1 MKTNKPGVGSGLR
14 SIGGW
19 VLGLVL
25 GFALVSAPLA
35 AGEVPAF
42 NLAQKPPGAVAAVTL
57 PSENTAVYLCVLGSV
72 AAIFSAASQNGIIY
86 LTALGLGPSLGFFYG
101 GCWGRGLLTATLR
114 VGVTFGLLALAY
126 SDEVS
131 SNIAYVWLGAMVG
144 SALIDVA
151 TVRGSV
157 RRHNARVMAR
167 QGLTVDV
174 SPFALPKG
182 GGVQVRLGF

>member
-1 MKTNKPGVGSGLR
+1 MSRGAF
-14 SIGGW
+14 GGW
-19 VLGLVL
+19 APRLVLGL
-25 GFALVSAPLA
+25 ALVTAPVA
-35 AGEVPAF
+35 AGEAPAF
-42 NLAQKPPGAVAAVTL
+42 NLSQKPPGAVATVTL

-72 AAIFSAASQNGIIY
+72 AAFFSAASQNGIVF

-114 VGVTFGLLALAY
+114 MGATFGLIALAY

-131 SNIAYVWLGAMVG
+131 SNFAYVWLGAMVG

-167 QGLTVDV
+167 QGLKVDV
-174 SPFALPKG
+174 SPFAMPKG
-182 GGVQVRLGF
+182 GGVQVRLAF